1 MAARDPQARGVRVA
15 FLKLGV
21 IGASPLL
28 ENLLDER
35 ADRQSIE
42 VRVWGSG
49 TKMQEPQA
57 ALADEVAAWRPGL
70 AVLACPNAGL
80 PGPTRAWRGLARAGP
95 TLVVSDGP
103 SRKAAQALEAAGA
116 GYLLLT
122 GDVLL
127 GARREFLDPTE
138 MALFNADILKVLAV
152 CGVLRLLHEEVDKAI
167 DALARG
173 RKPALP
179 RIVADGPAAVARA
192 GFSNPYAAAKALAA
206 HRTAEAAGELAH
218 DACFRLKRPEE
229 YIPACAAV
237 HEMVRAAA
245 RLADEAREVE
255 KGADRVART
264 PHGRD
269 GRALRK
275 AKLLEKPG

>member
-1 MAARDPQARGVRVA
+1 MADARQVKVA

-21 IGASPLL
+21 IDTSPLL

-35 ADRQSIE
+35 ADRPGIE

-80 PGPTRAWRGLARAGP
+80 PGPTRAWKALAKAGP

-103 SRKAAQALEAAGA
+103 SRKAAPALEAAGA
-116 GYLLLT
+116 GYILLT
-122 GDVLL
+122 GDVML

-138 MALFNADILKVLAV
+138 MALFNADLLKVLAV
-152 CGVLRLLHEEVDKAI
+152 CGALRLLHEEVDKAI
-167 DALARG
+167 EALARG

-179 RIVADGPAAVARA
+179 RVVADGPVVVARA

-206 HRTAEAAGELAH
+206 HRTAEAAGALAH
-218 DACFRLKRPEE
+218 EACFKMERPED

-237 HEMVRAAA
+237 HEMVRGAA
-245 RLADEAREVE
+245 RLADEAREAE
-255 KGADRVART
+255 KGADRLLRT
-264 PHGRD
+264 PHGKGGEILKKSR
-269 GRALRK
+269 LT
-275 AKLLEKPG
+275 EKPR

>member
-1 MAARDPQARGVRVA
+1 MASPRTVKVA

-35 ADRQSIE
+35 ADRPGLE

-57 ALADEVAAWRPGL
+57 VLADEVAAWLPGL

-80 PGPTRAWRGLARAGP
+80 PGPSRAWKALAKAGP

-103 SRKAAQALEAAGA
+103 ARKAAPEMEKAGA
-116 GYLLLT
+116 GYILLT
-122 GDVLL
+122 GDVML

-138 MALFNADILKVLAV
+138 MALFNADLLKVLAV
-152 CGVLRLLHEEVDKAI
+152 CGALRLLQEEMDKAI
-167 DALARG
+167 DAATRG
-173 RKPALP
+173 GKAVLP
-179 RIVADGPAAVARA
+179 RIVADGPAVVARA
-192 GFSNPYAAAKALAA
+192 NFSNPYAAAKALAA
-206 HRTAEAAGELAH
+206 HRTAEAAGGLAH
-218 DACFRLKRPEE
+218 EACFKMERPEA

-245 RLADEAREVE
+245 RLADEAREAE
-255 KGADRVART
+255 KGIDEVTRT
-264 PHGRD
+264 PHGKD
-269 GRALRK
+269 GRRLRK
-275 AKLLEKPG
+275 SKLMEKP

>member
-1 MAARDPQARGVRVA
+1 MGASTRAVKVA

-35 ADRQSIE
+35 ADRPGIE

-49 TKMQEPQA
+49 TKMQESQA
-57 ALADEVAAWRPGL
+57 ALADEVAKWLPDL

-80 PGPTRAWRGLARAGP
+80 PGPARAWKALAKAGP

-103 SRKAAQALEAAGA
+103 TRKAAPEMEKTGA
-116 GYLLLT
+116 GYILLT
-122 GDVLL
+122 GDVML

-138 MALFNADILKVLAV
+138 MALFNADLLKVLAV
-152 CGVLRLLHEEVDKAI
+152 SGALRLLHEEMDRI
-167 DALARG
+167 LEGLARG

-179 RIVADGPAAVARA
+179 RLVADGPAVVARA
-192 GFSNPYAAAKALAA
+192 GFSNPHAASKALAA
-206 HRTAEAAGELAH
+206 HRTAEAAGALAH
-218 DACFRLKRPEE
+218 EACFRLQRPED

-245 RLADEAREVE
+245 RVADEARELE
-255 KGADRVART
+255 KGGNTLLRT
-264 PHGRD
+264 PHGKS
-269 GRALRK
+269 GELLRK
-275 AKLLEKPG
+275 TGLTEKPR